1 MDPFRINEDAL
12 IKPSLLENDPV
23 FLEKKSFTICD
34 QCIFALSLESP
45 LGKGRDPFFEQTL
58 PKDALCQVWIKIGSL
73 VLERKI
79 KM

>member
-12 IKPSLLENDPV
+12 IKSSLLENDPV